1 MEANK
6 DDGIPESA
14 KESIRRHQEYRR
26 QIFMQIPAMR
36 YDRVS
41 FILCLNLCLWIW
53 LLGCVE
59 SSVQLPLNMF
69 NQFEVVTYL
78 LTDSLIRHP
87 LCRISVSVDKMI
99 NKDGNNN
106 YEL

>member
-1 MEANK
+1 
-6 DDGIPESA
+6 
-14 KESIRRHQEYRR
+14 
-26 QIFMQIPAMR
+26 
-36 YDRVS
+36 
-41 FILCLNLCLWIW
+41 
-53 LLGCVE
+53 
-59 SSVQLPLNMF
+59 MF